1 MNSCEYSYLRGKG
14 STFFSYIQTKT
25 VVLSKKTPK
34 FYVVWSGK
42 EPGIYESW
50 EACEAQVKGVIGAQY
65 KSFSTREEAERAFDG
80 NPQDYIVRS
89 EKRASADIDLLPPD
103 ARPLYPAWAV
113 DGACSGNPG
122 MMEYRGV
129 DAQTGAEIF
138 HFGPVKGGTN
148 NIAEYLAIVH
158 VLALMKQWAL
168 REPSMAETYLTMR
181 VYSDSRTALSWIR
194 KRKCGSKLEPTEAN
208 QELFRIIQ
216 RADNWLAVNTYRN
229 PLLKWD
235 TDRWGEIPADF
246 GRK

>member
-65 KSFSTREEAERAFDG
+65 KSFSTREEAERAFEG

-89 EKRASADIDLLPPD
+89 EKKASADIDLLPPD

-148 NIAEYLAIVH
+148 NI
-158 VLALMKQWAL
+158 W
-168 REPSMAETYLTMR
+168 PSYMC
-181 VYSDSRTALSWIR
+181 W
-194 KRKCGSKLEPTEAN
+194 P
-208 QELFRIIQ
+208 
-216 RADNWLAVNTYRN
+216 
-229 PLLKWD
+229 
-235 TDRWGEIPADF
+235 
-246 GRK
+246 